1 MLQKSAYETKVD
13 QNSKPKALILILANL
28 QNSFKSTSVKF
39 AIEVQNVHWQVFASW
54 SSSNMESKIFWKCWH
69 YTWML
74 ALALEFL
81 KFLLVEVQV
90 LLVRQDK
97 TTQDKTRH
105 WQDIDIDKTRQ
116 DKTEQSFICTTLEKK
131 KFTDTSRHL
140 LVVLIVE
147 IKCSFV

>member
-13 QNSKPKALILILANL
+13 QNSKPKALILTLANL

-39 AIEVQNVHWQVFASW
+39 AIEVQNVHWQVFAIW
-54 SSSNMESKIFWKCWH
+54 SSSNMESKNFWKCWH

-97 TTQDKTRH
+97 TTQDKTR
-105 WQDIDIDKTRQ
+105 QDRAIIYLYHIR
-116 DKTEQSFICTTLEKK
+116 KK
-131 KFTDTSRHL
+131 KFHRYKQTFASGFDSWDQ
-140 LVVLIVE
+140 VLICVMFL
-147 IKCSFV
+147 FVFHNRL